1 LPGLSFGASS
11 ASGPAAFAGDRPY
24 DYHASV
30 LREFRQS
37 VSARDKTMGKRM
49 LAAAVWSLTALCCV
63 PASARAEEDAE
74 SESCFNAPAESIAQ
88 WRGLKFG
95 LFIHWGPVSLT
106 GGEIG
111 WSRGGQRRGRRGTG
125 HIPVEVYDNL
135 YKEFDPV
142 KFDAHQWVEIAK
154 DAGMQYMVFTTKHH
168 DGFCNFDT
176 QLTDYKITSPEAAYG
191 KDIVKQLADACHEG
205 DLKWGIYYSQVDW
218 HHPDYRTEN
227 HQKYINYLH
236 GQMEE
241 LLGNYGRV
249 DMIFFD
255 GLGGTAE
262 DWDAENLFKRIRR
275 LQPHVVVNNRCGV
288 PADYDTPEQ
297 RIGKMQTDRPWETC
311 MTICRQWAWKPDD
324 ELKSLET
331 CIQTLVKVVG
341 GDGNLLFNVGPMP
354 DGRIEPRQVDRL
366 REIGEWLK
374 QYGQSIYKTRG
385 GPFQR
390 GPWGVSTYRDNE
402 VYVHILEPA
411 LDGIVLPPI
420 EKKIV
425 KAEVLTG
432 GEATVN
438 QTDESIEVAVP
449 RSDRNDI
456 DTILVLTLD
465 GPAAEANPGKL
476 ASGSVAMGAKAAA
489 SNVYQDMADRYGPD
503 KALDD
508 DPDTRW
514 ATDYG
519 ISEAWVE
526 VDLGEPK
533 TIDRAFLSEAYAPRV
548 RKFELQ
554 AKQEEEFRT
563 FALGEEI
570 GEGKMV
576 RFDPVTAQ
584 VVRLSIRESSE
595 GPTIWEFQL
604 FVHQP

>member
-1 LPGLSFGASS
+1 
-11 ASGPAAFAGDRPY
+11 
-24 DYHASV
+24 
-30 LREFRQS
+30 
-37 VSARDKTMGKRM
+37 
-49 LAAAVWSLTALCCV
+49 
-63 PASARAEEDAE
+63 
-74 SESCFNAPAESIAQ
+74 
-88 WRGLKFG
+88 
-95 LFIHWGPVSLT
+95 
-106 GGEIG
+106 
-111 WSRGGQRRGRRGTG
+111 
-125 HIPVEVYDNL
+125 
-135 YKEFDPV
+135 
-142 KFDAHQWVEIAK
+142 
-154 DAGMQYMVFTTKHH
+154 
-168 DGFCNFDT
+168 
-176 QLTDYKITSPEAAYG
+176 
-191 KDIVKQLADACHEG
+191 
-205 DLKWGIYYSQVDW
+205 
-218 HHPDYRTEN
+218 
-227 HQKYINYLH
+227 
-236 GQMEE
+236 MEE
-241 LLGNYGRV
+241 LLSNYGRV

-262 DWDAENLFKRIRR
+262 DWDAENLFKRIRQ
-275 LQPHVVVNNRCGV
+275 LQPHIVVNNRCGV

-366 REIGEWLK
+366 REMGRWLE
-374 QYGQSIYKTRG
+374 QYGESIYQTRG

-390 GPWGVSTYRDNE
+390 GPWGVSTYRENK

-420 EKKIV
+420 QNRILKT
-425 KAEVLTG
+425 EVLTG

-438 QTDESIEVAVP
+438 QTDESIELAVP
-449 RSDRNDI
+449 QSHRNEI
-456 DTILVLTLD
+456 DTIVVLTLD

-476 ASGSVAMGAKAAA
+476 ASGSVAVSAKATA
-489 SNVYQDMADRYGPD
+489 SNVYRDMVEQYGPD
-503 KALDD
+503 KAVDD
-508 DPDTRW
+508 DSGTRW

-519 ISEAWVE
+519 ISEAWLE

-554 AKQEEEFRT
+554 AKDGDAWRT
-563 FALGEEI
+563 FAFGESI

-584 VVRLSIRESSE
+584 VIRLNILEASE

-604 FVHQP
+604 FAVNQTANRRTTNDHE